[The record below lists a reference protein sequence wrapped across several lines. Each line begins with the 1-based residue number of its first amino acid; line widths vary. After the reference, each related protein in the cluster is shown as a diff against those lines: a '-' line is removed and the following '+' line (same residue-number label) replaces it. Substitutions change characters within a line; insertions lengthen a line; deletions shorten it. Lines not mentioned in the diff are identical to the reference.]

1 MFKHWNFFLDNAH
14 WQVATEFLA
23 VRGYRKAYNLPTGPT
38 TCELATKCGG
48 TAVFVRPADPL
59 QYKKV
64 IPSVRLCVW
73 DGLSG
78 VQNLGSSWGRTRTG
92 VVQAGINPLPNRVDS
107 IGRIGWGLGQTSVFV
122 KVVVLKPQPTRSSGW
137 VTPHELD

>member
-1 MFKHWNFFLDNAH
+1 MVLKHWNFFLDNAH

-92 VVQAGINPLPNRVDS
+92 VVQAGINPLPKQ
-107 IGRIGWGLGQTSVFV
+107 GR
-122 KVVVLKPQPTRSSGW
+122 
-137 VTPHELD
+137 

>member
-1 MFKHWNFFLDNAH
+1 MVLKHWNFFLDNAH

-78 VQNLGSSWGRTRTG
+78 VQNWGRLGEEHVRVWFRLVST
-92 VVQAGINPLPNRVDS
+92 PFPNRVDS
-107 IGRIGWGLGQTSVFV
+107 IGRIGWVLG
-122 KVVVLKPQPTRSSGW
+122 
-137 VTPHELD
+137 